1 MMGRRGAPAGCHSSY
16 IMLYGMNTEVAKCV
30 NSSKLQLASQTC
42 TRPPLRMSLFSSLS
56 TGLPNMYAPTSPHEL
71 VLLLQLLEA
80 AEQLVL

>member
-30 NSSKLQLASQTC
+30 NSSKL
-42 TRPPLRMSLFSSLS
+42 

-71 VLLLQLLEA
+71 VLLLQLREA